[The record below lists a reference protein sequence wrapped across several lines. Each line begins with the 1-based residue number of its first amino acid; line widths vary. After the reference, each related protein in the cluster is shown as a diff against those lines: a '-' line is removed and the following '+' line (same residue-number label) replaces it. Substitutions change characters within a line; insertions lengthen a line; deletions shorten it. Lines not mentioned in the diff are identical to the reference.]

1 MVLVPLPVETE
12 SFIFVKRGFRFRDD
26 PLFHSFAAFVGI
38 SRDQV
43 VEFTRQRNKN
53 WTGVTLP
60 PALSPTSNRL
70 CAKVLTDS
78 EAAISTRL
86 QAARVIASFTEEEA
100 NKMIKWRTDLA
111 LDEDPDF
118 FKVFSR

>member
-1 MVLVPLPVETE
+1 M
-12 SFIFVKRGFRFRDD
+12 RNR
-26 PLFHSFAAFVGI
+26 
-38 SRDQV
+38 
-43 VEFTRQRNKN
+43 RQRAVAYTFRY
-53 WTGVTLP
+53 WVHR
-60 PALSPTSNRL
+60 NRL

-78 EAAISTRL
+78 EAAISTRV
-86 QAARVIASFTEEEA
+86 QAVQVIASFTEEEA